1 MQYLKTLDY
10 ILFVILMVGGIWGAI
25 KGFLD
30 ELSSKFGLILG
41 FMLALM
47 FTHSLSPVFQNKLGF
62 PMWFAAFSAYF
73 IIFIAGYLLVR
84 IIGSVLFN
92 IVDTA
97 NISVVDNIL
106 GFFLG
111 LIEAFCLIAAFEFI
125 LGYQNLFNLQ
135 PVFEESLFSSKLI
148 LPFANACVSLIKSVI

>member
-1 MQYLKTLDY
+1 
-10 ILFVILMVGGIWGAI
+10 
-25 KGFLD
+25 
-30 ELSSKFGLILG
+30 
-41 FMLALM
+41 
-47 FTHSLSPVFQNKLGF
+47 
-62 PMWFAAFSAYF
+62 MWFAAFTAYF

-97 NISVVDNIL
+97 NISVIDNIL

-111 LIEAFCLIAAFEFI
+111 LVEAFCMIAAFEYI

-135 PVFEESLFSSKLI
+135 PVFQESLFSSKLI
-148 LPFANACVSLIKSVI
+148 LPFAEACVNLLKSAI